1 MQCRRLTVVVVAAST
16 VAAIVCGSAAAN
28 AEGSD
33 GDPIIVVG
41 GGYGVIDTTIT
52 VPGTPGGTNAS
63 GPVQGGG
70 SGTTG
75 PTCRYVLDYSNFASH
90 PQDYPGLAQA
100 DFTKGTYY
108 YRYCSDGTASFVWV
122 PNGTPGVP
130 GGPPAVT
137 PAQLAQE
144 ARDQLP
150 LSRPT
155 IRRSPDQDLRYQ
167 GDPYTWV
174 NLWTWFWTDPATYK
188 PMTQTVSVG
197 GVSATV
203 TAKPVGLLFD
213 PGNGDDVVNCDG
225 PGRAW
230 TQSDGNAAPASGC
243 GFEYRHVTNGTVVTR
258 VSILWQVS
266 WSGTGGTS
274 GALPQLQTQATA
286 PLRVL
291 QKQVVNR

>member
-1 MQCRRLTVVVVAAST
+1 MQCGRVVLAAST
-16 VAAIVCGSAAAN
+16 AATVLAAVPHAAR
-28 AEGSD
+28 AEGGDGGPIVVSD
-33 GDPIIVVG
+33 GGGVV
-41 GGYGVIDTTIT
+41 DTTVT
-52 VPGTPGGTNAS
+52 VPGVPGSANAS
-63 GPVQGGG
+63 ESGSGG
-70 SGTTG
+70 SSGPAG
-75 PTCRYVLDYSNFASH
+75 PTCTYVLDYSNFASH

-100 DFTKGTYY
+100 DFTMGTYY

-213 PGNGDDVVNCDG
+213 PGNGDEVVNCDG

-243 GFEYRHVTNGTVVTR
+243 GFEYRHVTNGTVMTR

-266 WSGTGGTS
+266 WSGTGGTG

-291 QKQVVNR
+291 QRQVVNR